1 MIAICLHHWLA
12 AGADHSRSKAGLSAE
27 MVARLE
33 GLAAAQGSKFV
44 QYLWLREAGVVIAQD
59 EPVTEIVLVH

>member
-1 MIAICLHHWLA
+1 
-12 AGADHSRSKAGLSAE
+12 